1 MLKSLVVTLALASI
15 AATGFA
21 GSAQAKR
28 WNCAMTVT
36 KGGCPMLIYQPDQ
49 QPPKPQG
56 N

>member
-15 AATGFA
+15 AATSFA
-21 GSAQAKR
+21 GSAQAYR
-28 WNCAMTVT
+28 WNCAVPITR
-36 KGGCPMLIYQPDQ
+36 GGCSVLVYQPDQ